1 MPSRSA
7 TEEATVSYRRLFQLA
22 LIAAF
27 PKLAG
32 AQFTTFIPPR
42 AQTSDSAKAVM
53 AAAERARTDSSVKA
67 QLAHMKTWVDS
78 AAGLP
83 PAPTSPNPAVDSV
96 ARLPIRPDS
105 AAPRPRPPLSTDSV
119 AGEVMPMARRDT
131 ALESRGLNAPETA
144 SALPL
149 LAVTGAGLLLIGG
162 VLLGTVR
169 PSRNRA

>member
-1 MPSRSA
+1 M
-7 TEEATVSYRRLFQLA
+7 SYRRLVQLA
-22 LIAAF
+22 LIVAF

-32 AQFTTFIPPR
+32 AQITTFIPPR

-53 AAAERARTDSSVKA
+53 AAAERARTDSAVKA
-67 QLAHMKTWVDS
+67 QLANMKTWVDS

-96 ARLPIRPDS
+96 ARIPARPDS
-105 AAPRPRPPLSTDSV
+105 VTRPPVRTDSV
-119 AGEVMPMARRDT
+119 AGEVMTMPRRDS
-131 ALESRGLNAPETA
+131 ALETRGLAAPETA

-149 LAVTGAGLLLIGG
+149 LAISGAGLLLIGG

>member
-1 MPSRSA
+1 
-7 TEEATVSYRRLFQLA
+7 VSYRRLFQLA
-22 LIAAF
+22 LILAI

-42 AQTSDSAKAVM
+42 AQTSDSAKAAM
-53 AAAERARTDSSVKA
+53 AATERAKTDSAVKA

-96 ARLPIRPDS
+96 ARVRRDS
-105 AAPRPRPPLSTDSV
+105 VVRPPARTDSV
-119 AGEVMPMARRDT
+119 AGEVMSLPPRDS
-131 ALESRGLNAPETA
+131 ALEKRGLMAPETA
-144 SALPL
+144 STLPL
-149 LAVTGAGLLLIGG
+149 MAVSGAGLLLIGG

>member
-1 MPSRSA
+1 MPSPSA
-7 TEEATVSYRRLFQLA
+7 REEATVSYRRLVQLA
-22 LIAAF
+22 LIVAI

-42 AQTSDSAKAVM
+42 AQTSDSAKSAMV
-53 AAAERARTDSSVKA
+53 AAERAKTDSAVKA

-83 PAPTSPNPAVDSV
+83 PSPTRPNPAVDSV
-96 ARLPIRPDS
+96 ARIPARPDS
-105 AAPRPRPPLSTDSV
+105 VRPPVRTDSV
-119 AGEVMPMARRDT
+119 AGDVIAMPRRDS
-131 ALESRGLNAPETA
+131 ALEARGMTAPETA
-144 SALPL
+144 SPLPL
-149 LAVTGAGLLLIGG
+149 LAVAGAGLLLIGG